1 VGGVAAQTMIDE
13 VGVRFGIGNGV
24 LLLLTAV
31 VVAARLTGAYGV
43 GLLLLATAVLAA
55 ALDRRHALGLG
66 LAGWAFATGFAIHTL
81 GVLTFAPHDLL
92 LLAVFML
99 TATATSRVRV
109 VA

>member
-1 VGGVAAQTMIDE
+1 VGDVAAQVMTDE

-24 LLLLTAV
+24 LFVLTAV
-31 VVAARLTGAYGV
+31 VVAGRLTGAYGV
-43 GLLLLATAVLAA
+43 ILLLGATAALAV

-92 LLAVFML
+92 LLALFML
-99 TATATSRVRV
+99 SATATSRVRV
-109 VA
+109 PA